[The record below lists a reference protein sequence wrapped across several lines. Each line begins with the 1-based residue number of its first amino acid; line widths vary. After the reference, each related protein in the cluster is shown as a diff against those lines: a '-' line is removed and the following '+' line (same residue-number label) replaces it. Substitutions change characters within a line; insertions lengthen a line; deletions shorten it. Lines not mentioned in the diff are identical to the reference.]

1 MSDSA
6 RLLADVGGTNARFAW
21 QQGPGRPLQH
31 VQVMPCQDHAG
42 LAQAVLRW
50 RLDHQLPLPGL
61 AAIAVASAVQS
72 DRVHMT
78 NNPWSFSIRELQT
91 QLGVQRL
98 EVVNDFTALAL
109 GLPAIARPHLRQ
121 IGGNLQQA
129 PFQREAPVALIG
141 AGTGLGVSGLLP
153 DRRGGWI
160 PLSGEGGHISL
171 STHDALQHQVWASL
185 QSRHGHV
192 SAERVLSGQGLVNI
206 HDSLVYQHTG
216 RWPEHSLSPE
226 QITALGLA
234 KQDALASQTL
244 ELFCCWLGAAAGDL
258 ALTLGATGGVFIGGG
273 IAPRLGPMLEA
284 SGLRRSFE
292 AKGRFSA
299 YLQPLPIWVIEA
311 PVSPALEGVAT
322 LLA

>member
-1 MSDSA
+1 MPNPS
-6 RLLADVGGTNARFAW
+6 RLLADIGGTNARFAW
-21 QQGPGRPLQH
+21 QQGPGLPLQH
-31 VQVMPCQDHAG
+31 VQVLPCRDHAG
-42 LAQAVLRW
+42 LAEALTRW
-50 RLDHQLPLPGL
+50 RLDHQLPVPGM
-61 AAIAVASAVQS
+61 AAMAVACAVQS
-72 DRVHMT
+72 DRVQLT
-78 NNPWSFSIRELQT
+78 NNPWSFSIQALQT

-109 GLPAIARPHLRQ
+109 GLPAIAHHHLRQ
-121 IGGNLQQA
+121 IGGSPQQT
-129 PFQREAPVALIG
+129 PFLHEAPVALIG

-153 DRRGGWI
+153 DRRGGWM
-160 PLSGEGGHISL
+160 PLAGEGGHASL
-171 STHDALQHQVWASL
+171 SIHDALQNQVWASL
-185 QSRHGHV
+185 QSRYGHV
-192 SAERVLSGQGLVNI
+192 CAEMVLSGQGLVNI
-206 HDSLVYQHTG
+206 HDSLVFLRTG
-216 RWPEHSLSPE
+216 QWPEHSLTPE

-273 IAPRLGPMLEA
+273 IAPRLGTLLEA

-292 AKGRFSA
+292 DKGRFSA

-322 LLA
+322 LLD